1 MTLPEITKRQNYSL
15 ICRKRAAIYCRAS
28 ASLNTRTKLEW
39 LSLPVAP
46 PQFYTEFHDSAVYC
60 FPRWKYG
67 NLSPAKNAVGGPD
80 YLLLG
85 TIPPAWRQDQRHAAK
100 QHIKAPANVPAPTR
114 TKGIKNNS
122 PNRFSQ
128 DISFLTA
135 NRATHVTESQKIEN
149 ISRKSPAPFVSYTLF
164 PAPSPF
170 SSRSCGGE
178 WNQEFS
184 SSLSLLNN
192 LLGNFAYLIAGAA

>member
-1 MTLPEITKRQNYSL
+1 MAFLP
-15 ICRKRAAIYCRAS
+15 A
-28 ASLNTRTKLEW
+28 
-39 LSLPVAP
+39 AP

-85 TIPPAWRQDQRHAAK
+85 TIPPCLASGSASCGQTTHKKLPQMYQPQPEQKGLKTIVRTDFRKTFPSSPQTGQRMS
-100 QHIKAPANVPAPTR
+100 Q
-114 TKGIKNNS
+114 NS
-122 PNRFSQ
+122 
-128 DISFLTA
+128 
-135 NRATHVTESQKIEN
+135 K
-149 ISRKSPAPFVSYTLF
+149 KSKTSVEKVLHLLVSYTLF

-178 WNQEFS
+178 WNQEFPHPFPPEQ
-184 SSLSLLNN
+184 SLKICLSYCRS
-192 LLGNFAYLIAGAA
+192 GITPVSPIHFI